1 MHFGKILLVCFGLVI
16 VFGTN
21 CGSAG
26 MVNCPQNATILAD
39 GGAPLPPPTLV
50 ADRGAPLPPPALTA
64 DGGAPLPPPATRF
77 IAFQMAA

>member
-1 MHFGKILLVCFGLVI
+1 MHFAKILLVCFGLAI

-26 MVNCPQNATILAD
+26 RVNCPQDATILAD

-50 ADRGAPLPPPALTA
+50 ADGGAPLPPPALMA